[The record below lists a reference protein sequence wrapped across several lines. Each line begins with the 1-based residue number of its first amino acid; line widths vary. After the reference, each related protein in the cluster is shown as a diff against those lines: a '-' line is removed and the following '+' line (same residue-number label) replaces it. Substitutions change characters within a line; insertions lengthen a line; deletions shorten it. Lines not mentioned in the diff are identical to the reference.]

1 MNEIKAQ
8 AIDSL
13 VKQFATAA
21 SAEVGM
27 LVKSTGAVEVGLG
40 IFGKLNV
47 GDNNLLSELAKGFAA
62 EVVSRLTIQLAVPIL
77 SAIDFEQQ
85 KNMVAR
91 VQGPLATLGGPK
103 SAATLR
109 AARTR
114 VLISPFISATIKPL

>member
-1 MNEIKAQ
+1 MKAQ

-27 LVKSTGAVEVGLG
+27 LVKSTGAVEVGLS
-40 IFGKLNV
+40 IFG
-47 GDNNLLSELAKGFAA
+47 
-62 EVVSRLTIQLAVPIL
+62 
-77 SAIDFEQQ
+77 
-85 KNMVAR
+85 M
-91 VQGPLATLGGPK
+91 